1 MITKAV
7 KVSQVEAV
15 DGKTPMTG
23 KQSTQ
28 EKAVWNKTFQGQC
41 EAPRESDNAN
51 TCDGWHFVNDAI
63 LPSNIQLDALWLYL
77 HCFQN
82 TRDLDESE
90 GRQ

>member
-1 MITKAV
+1 MA
-7 KVSQVEAV
+7 
-15 DGKTPMTG
+15 
-23 KQSTQ
+23 
-28 EKAVWNKTFQGQC
+28 QC